1 MSSPSIVITRLLS
14 LATLTTSATTAFAT
28 INASSSRRH
37 IIINARNLVTAIA
50 TTTRTPSYAA
60 ATTRSFTT
68 SSTAT
73 SAMSSYHEFDTGY
86 LNAQDAAD
94 LDVELMSTPGFSL
107 EQLMELAGLS
117 VAEAV
122 YEVADVNDGGK
133 KKSVLLVCG

>member
-1 MSSPSIVITRLLS
+1 MMSSPSILITRLLS

-28 INASSSRRH
+28 ISASSSRRH

-68 SSTAT
+68 SSIAT

-122 YEVADVNDGGK
+122 YDVDDGGK